1 MDSFEHQEETQT
13 LSWLREDGFGTLTSS
28 SFYLDQSCGFQ
39 NCGNQ
44 MKTFDYSA
52 VYIWYFY
59 LILSKIRNTLYVQFF
74 KGKMYMY
81 WNIEKSMSIDYDLKL
96 FRCFKC
102 SW

>member
-1 MDSFEHQEETQT
+1 MIWNIIDMDSFEHQEETQT

-59 LILSKIRNTLYVQFF
+59 LILSKIRNTFF
-74 KGKMYMY
+74 
-81 WNIEKSMSIDYDLKL
+81 NVFE
-96 FRCFKC
+96 
-102 SW
+102 